1 MGKVFEKRPGWRYY
15 VIAPEKDFERLFG
28 RPADK
33 RRKLYNG
40 TLECNYFQYFKAER
54 AK

>member
-1 MGKVFEKRPGWRYY
+1 MLPAPPVRQHGWRAA
-15 VIAPEKDFERLFG
+15 VITPSEEFERLFG

-40 TLECNYFQYFKAER
+40 NKPCQVYFFYK
-54 AK
+54 